1 MAANPANDGPQRQR
15 RRAPLAARRPA
26 PVPGKTT
33 SATLPK
39 RPPEP
44 AGLRD
49 SDGQWLPLAEAAQA
63 AGVSPATLRR
73 WRKEGTIAERR
84 SPDEPGT
91 IEVFLATDDGQAATV
106 DSSSAGGAKDN
117 GDLPESGVLVP
128 LEIHQRSLAEL
139 ILRLTDTTERA
150 VRAEARVE
158 MLEAQLAERRP
169 PRPDS
174 AGTLAPPSPRRR
186 K

>member
-1 MAANPANDGPQRQR
+1 MAANSANDGPQRQR
-15 RRAPLAARRPA
+15 RRAPLAARRA
-26 PVPGKTT
+26 AGVAGRAT

-49 SDGQWLPLAEAAQA
+49 SDGQWFRLAEAAQA

-73 WRKEGTIAERR
+73 WRKEGTIAERQ

-91 IEVFLATDDGQAATV
+91 IEVFLAADDGQAAAV

-117 GDLPESGVLVP
+117 GVESESGVLVP

-169 PRPDS
+169 TGPDS
-174 AGTLAPPSPRRR
+174 TGTLATSPRRR

>member
-1 MAANPANDGPQRQR
+1 MSASSANNGPQRPR

-26 PVPGKTT
+26 PPPPNA
-33 SATLPK
+33 SALPK

-44 AGLRD
+44 AGLRH
-49 SDGQWLPLAEAAQA
+49 SDGKWLTLAEAAEA
-63 AGVSPATLRR
+63 AEVSPGTIRQ
-73 WRKEGTIAERR
+73 WRKAGTIAERR
-84 SPDEPGT
+84 SPDHAGT
-91 IEVFLATDDGQAATV
+91 VEVFLTPDDGWAA
-106 DSSSAGGAKDN
+106 DDPPAGAA
-117 GDLPESGVLVP
+117 GDDGVRSESGVLVP

-158 MLEAQLAERRP
+158 ILEAQLSEFRP
-169 PRPDS
+169 SRTGT
-174 AGTLAPPSPRRR
+174 AATLASPPPRRR

>member
-1 MAANPANDGPQRQR
+1 MAANSANDGPRRQG
-15 RRAPLAARRPA
+15 RRAPLAARRA
-26 PVPGKTT
+26 AAVPGKAT
-33 SATLPK
+33 SETLAK

-49 SDGQWLPLAEAAQA
+49 SDGQWFPLAEAAQA

-84 SPDEPGT
+84 SPDEAGT
-91 IEVFLATDDGQAATV
+91 IEVFVAADDGQAAAV
-106 DSSSAGGAKDN
+106 DSSSAGGARDN
-117 GDLPESGVLVP
+117 GAESESGVLVP

-158 MLEAQLAERRP
+158 MLEAQLAEQRP
-169 PRPDS
+169 PRPGS
-174 AGTLAPPSPRRR
+174 AGTLVPPSPRRR